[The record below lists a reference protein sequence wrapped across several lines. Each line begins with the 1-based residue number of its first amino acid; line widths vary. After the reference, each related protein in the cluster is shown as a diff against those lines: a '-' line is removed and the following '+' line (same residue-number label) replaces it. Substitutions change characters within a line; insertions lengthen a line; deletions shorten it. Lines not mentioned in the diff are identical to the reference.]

1 MKEFL
6 TSSVYFGVAVS
17 FLAYGVGLLLQK
29 KLRWALA
36 NPLLISVVSIILL
49 LTATGVEYETY
60 AKGAK
65 LLEYLLT
72 PATVS
77 LAIPLYEKLSLLKRD
92 YKAIL
97 GGILSGVLTSLC
109 SILALSA
116 VFGLDHRSYVTL
128 LPKSITT
135 AIAMGMCEEMGG
147 YVTVTVAVV
156 VITGILGNAFA
167 QTVCRVLRIT
177 EPVAV
182 GVAVGTASHAIG
194 TSRAAQMG
202 EIQGAVSGLSIA
214 VAGLLTVVLAP
225 LFQTLL

>member
-17 FLAYGVGLLLQK
+17 LLTYGVGLLLHK
-29 KLRWALA
+29 KLKWAVV

-49 LTATGVEYETY
+49 LTAAGVEYETY
-60 AKGAK
+60 AQGAK
-65 LLEYLLT
+65 YLEYLLT

-77 LAIPLYEKLSLLKRD
+77 LAIPLYEKISLLKRD

-116 VFGLDHRSYVTL
+116 LFGLDHASYVTL

-135 AIAMGMCEEMGG
+135 AIAMGICEEMGG
-147 YVTVTVAVV
+147 YVTVTVAIIA
-156 VITGILGNAFA
+156 ITGILGNAFA
-167 QTVCRVLRIT
+167 QTACRLLRIT

-182 GVAVGTASHAIG
+182 GVAIG
-194 TSRAAQMG
+194 TSSHAMGTARAVQLG
-202 EIQGAVSGLSIA
+202 EVQGAISGLSIA

-225 LFQTLL
+225 LFEFLL